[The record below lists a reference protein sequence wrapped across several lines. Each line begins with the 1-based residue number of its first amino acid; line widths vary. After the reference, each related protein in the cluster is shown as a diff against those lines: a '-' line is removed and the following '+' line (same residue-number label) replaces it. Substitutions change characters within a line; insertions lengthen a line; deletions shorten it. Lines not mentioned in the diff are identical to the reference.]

1 MATLTHDPSSVPL
14 RDRVSSEPVGDAFVP
29 VPEIFAHDAPRPAQP
44 DEGAVEYGRP
54 TLYPTTGN
62 PLPERITGGTVVT
75 SDGLILRTA
84 LCKPHVTPRGTVL
97 LLQGR
102 NECIEKYFE
111 TMSDLAAKGFATLTF
126 DWRGQGGSERV
137 LKDPMRGHVR
147 SFRDYE
153 IDLRTVLDGPLGNTK
168 GPVTLVGHSMGSL
181 VALLAAPDL
190 PADVRRMVLLAPLIR
205 LTHQPVG
212 HKALRFL
219 TRIIRLLG
227 LGRLYAAM
235 GPRPRAIPE
244 FISNVLTTDRRRH
257 ERNGTIFVER
267 PGLGM
272 GGPTIAWLNSALA
285 AMSRVTKPD
294 HLARVALPSVMIA
307 AGDDQ
312 VVSTLAIEQT
322 VRSLRNANVLTV
334 DGARHELLQERD
346 RYREQVLAAV
356 EAFAAKRS

>member
-1 MATLTHDPSSVPL
+1 MATLVHDTSPSL
-14 RDRVSSEPVGDAFVP
+14 RERLASEAVGDAFVP
-29 VPEIFAHDAPRPAQP
+29 VPETFASDAPPPAQP
-44 DEGAVEYGRP
+44 GEGAVEYGRP
-54 TLYPTTGN
+54 ILYPTTGN
-62 PLPERITGGTVVT
+62 PTPERITAGTIAT
-75 SDGLILRTA
+75 PDGLILRTA
-84 LCKPHVTPRGTVL
+84 LCEPRVTPRGTVL

-111 TMSDLAAKGFATLTF
+111 TMSDLAARGFATLTF
-126 DWRGQGGSERV
+126 DWRGQGGSERI
-137 LKDPMRGHVR
+137 LKDPVRGHVA
-147 SFRDYE
+147 SFRHYE
-153 IDLRTVLDGPLGNTK
+153 TDLRAMLDGPLAKTA

-181 VALLAAPDL
+181 IALLVAPDL
-190 PADVRRMVLLAPLIR
+190 PERVRRMVLLAPLIR
-205 LTHQPVG
+205 LTHQPLG
-212 HKALRFL
+212 HKALRVV
-219 TRIIRLLG
+219 TRLIRLLG

-244 FISNVLTTDRRRH
+244 FLSNVLTTDRHRH

-272 GGPTIAWLNSALA
+272 GGPTIAWLNSALR

-294 HLARVALPSVMIA
+294 HLARVSLPSVMIA

-346 RYREQVLAAV
+346 RYREQVLVAI
-356 EAFAAKRS
+356 EAFAAKR